1 MSCILCNQNNFL
13 TVSNKD
19 AKNNAFLKISF
30 CKSCGMVQQE
40 PIPTE
45 DEMREY
51 YATEYRQDY
60 KKTYV
65 PKLKHVLR
73 AGNLAID
80 RINFLQKNGVAEG
93 KLLDVGA
100 GGGEFTYLCGL
111 IGFESEGVEPN
122 IGYSKY
128 AQNEY
133 GINIKT
139 GQLIDVDGQFQV
151 ITMFHVLEHI
161 PDPVATFEKLW
172 GLLIDEGYL
181 FIEVPNIETNDA
193 SPHNIY
199 FKAHIHYFSEATL
212 ISAASPYFE
221 LITIEN
227 QSNLRVIFR
236 KKSAVEK
243 LVLPSRV
250 QVDYTSRRLQQKGW
264 LEYIFKGRGY
274 QKLYCRVKTIIIEAM
289 LPEQSGLVLLQKM
302 FNTKFQ

>member
-19 AKNNAFLKISF
+19 AKSNALLKISF

-45 DEMREY
+45 EEMKGY

-60 KKTYV
+60 KKTYI

-80 RINFLQKNGVAEG
+80 RITFLQKNGVAEG

-122 IGYSKY
+122 IGYSNY

-133 GINIKT
+133 GINVKT
-139 GQLIDVDGQFQV
+139 GQLRDVEGQFRV

-161 PDPVATFEKLW
+161 PNPVATFEKLW

-221 LITIEN
+221 LITVEN

-236 KKSAVEK
+236 KRSVVEK
-243 LVLPSRV
+243 LVLPSKV
-250 QVDYTSRRLQQKGW
+250 QVDYTNKRLNRRVG
-264 LEYIFKGRGY
+264 
-274 QKLYCRVKTIIIEAM
+274 
-289 LPEQSGLVLLQKM
+289 
-302 FNTKFQ
+302 

>member
-30 CKSCGMVQQE
+30 CKSCGMVQQK

-45 DEMREY
+45 EEMREY
-51 YATEYRQDY
+51 YATEYRRDY
-60 KKTYV
+60 KKTYA

-73 AGNLAID
+73 AGNLALD
-80 RINFLQKNGVAEG
+80 RINFLQKNAVAEG

-122 IGYSKY
+122 IGYSNY

-139 GQLIDVDGQFQV
+139 GQLSDVEGQFQV

-161 PDPVATFEKLW
+161 PDPVATFGKLW
-172 GLLIDEGYL
+172 ELLIDEGYL

-243 LVLPSRV
+243 LVLPSSV
-250 QVDYTSRRLQQKGW
+250 QVDYTNKRLQQKGW

-274 QKLYCRVKTIIIEAM
+274 QKFYWRVKTIIIEAM
-289 LPEQSGLVLLQKM
+289 LPQQSGLILLQKM
-302 FNTKFQ
+302 FDNKLQ

>member
-1 MSCILCNQNNFL
+1 MSCILCNQNNLL

-19 AKNNAFLKISF
+19 AKSNALLKISF

-45 DEMREY
+45 EEMKGY

-60 KKTYV
+60 KKTYI

-80 RINFLQKNGVAEG
+80 RITFLQKNGVAEG

-122 IGYSKY
+122 IGYSNY

-133 GINIKT
+133 GINVKT
-139 GQLIDVDGQFQV
+139 GQLRDVEGQFRV

-161 PDPVATFEKLW
+161 PNPVATFEKLW

-221 LITIEN
+221 LITVEN

-236 KKSAVEK
+236 KRSVVEK
-243 LVLPSRV
+243 LVLPSKV
-250 QVDYTSRRLQQKGW
+250 QVDYTNKRLKQKGW

-274 QKLYCRVKTIIIEAM
+274 QKFYRRVKTIIIEAM

-302 FNTKFQ
+302 FDTKIK